1 MKALRLIIESN
12 YTKTYDQEFDDLNK
26 THAKLISHY
35 TGYNTDENAYMRDYT
50 GASHGINNFHWKQHK
65 GEEVSPVSKV
75 PYEIRSQYIDSAL
88 AKHKTPMKLTV
99 FSGVKGDPREK
110 MNSEGI
116 VHNPAYLSTSLSKR
130 MAKDFGY
137 DGIESGK
144 ISGGPEVAI
153 HHVLKIKVPKGHAG
167 AYVDHFSKNGGEKE
181 FILPRGMNLRH
192 IRTQHYENYDEN
204 KNYKEIIHEHH
215 MEIV

>member
-12 YTKTYDQEFDDLNK
+12 YTKTNDQEFDDLNK

-35 TGYNTDENAYMRDYT
+35 TGYNADENAYMRDYT

-65 GEEVSPVSKV
+65 GEEVSLVSKV

-110 MNSEGI
+110 MNSEGV
-116 VHNPAYLSTSLSKR
+116 VHHPAYLSTSLNKR
-130 MAKDFGY
+130 TGKDFGY
-137 DGIESGK
+137 DGEESGGV
-144 ISGGPEVAI
+144 SGGTQYGV
-153 HHVLKIKVPKGHAG
+153 HHVLKIKVPRGHPG
-167 AYVDHFSKNGGEKE
+167 AYVDDFSKNKGEHE

-192 IRTQHYENYDEN
+192 IRTQTFQTHNENQ
-204 KNYKEIIHEHH
+204 NYTEIIHEHH